1 MQDVYKN
8 IKEYNSDRKWK
19 VFIVFVDMIADVI
32 SNRKLNQIIPELSI
46 RGRKLKKT
54 FAVFIN
60 TILFRRTI
68 NY

>member
-32 SNRKLNQIIPELSI
+32 SNRKLNQIIPELFI

>member
-19 VFIVFVDMIADVI
+19 VFVDMIADVI
-32 SNRKLNQIIPELSI
+32 SNRKLNQIIPELFI

-60 TILFRRTI
+60 TVLFRRTI
-68 NY
+68 KY